1 MKYRNDFV
9 TNSSSS
15 SFIVSFKNK
24 ADMEEQFKNMVKR
37 YPLYAEMVFQDINQY
52 RKTYTETLNDMK
64 ERLGWEARYH
74 VRYEMPEYA
83 NKRYDYEWVHSEEF
97 EKAKKKY
104 IDEELE
110 KFKKRVNHRGIFAMV
125 TYSDHDNSELEHRI
139 MPRMPFTVK
148 TFSNH

>member
-24 ADMEEQFKNMVKR
+24 ADMKEQFNKMVEK
-37 YPLYAEMVFQDINQY
+37 YPMYANIVFQDIDKH
-52 RKTYTETLNDMK
+52 RKTYTEVLKYMK

-74 VRYEMPEYA
+74 IRFEMPEYSDKKFDYA
-83 NKRYDYEWVHSEEF
+83 WFKSAEYKRV
-97 EKAKKKY
+97 EKEY
-104 IDEELE
+104 VERELE
-110 KFKKRVNHRGIFAMV
+110 KFKNSVNHRGIFAEIA
-125 TYSDHDNSELEHRI
+125 YSDHDNSELEHYI
-139 MPRMPFTVK
+139 MPKMPFTIK

>member
-24 ADMEEQFKNMVKR
+24 ADMEEQFKNMAKR
-37 YPLYAEMVFQDINQY
+37 FPTYAEMVFQDINQH

-83 NKRYDYEWVHSEEF
+83 DKRYDYEWVHSEEF
-97 EKAKKKY
+97 EKAKQKY
-104 IDEELE
+104 IDAELE
-110 KFKKRVNHRGIFAMV
+110 KFKKRVNHRGIFAQV
-125 TYSDHDNSELEHRI
+125 TYSDHDNGELEHHI